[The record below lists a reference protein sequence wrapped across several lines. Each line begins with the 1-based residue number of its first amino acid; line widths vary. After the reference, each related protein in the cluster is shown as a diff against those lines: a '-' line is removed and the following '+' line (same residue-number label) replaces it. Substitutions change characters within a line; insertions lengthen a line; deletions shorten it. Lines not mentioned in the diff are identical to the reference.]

1 MDSILRIKKLAKEQ
15 KRSLAYLC
23 AQMGVARVYFNDIE
37 KNNRNIPDDKLEII
51 ARELHT
57 TIAYLKGE
65 INEKEPPAAIGEELE
80 EDVIIFH
87 RDGKTQKKR
96 IPAEQMAIFM
106 AMIDAIP
113 DTPKDDI

>member
-1 MDSILRIKKLAKEQ
+1 MDIISRIKKLAKEQ

-65 INEKEPPAAIGEELE
+65 INEKEPPATMGEELG

-87 RDGKTQKKR
+87 RDGKTQKRKFTK
-96 IPAEQMAIFM
+96 EQMAVLM
-106 AMIDAIP
+106 AVVDAMP
-113 DTPKDDI
+113 DTSKDDI